1 MSTEHDCTFVQIG
14 PIRKH
19 SGADT
24 LSIVDVDG
32 RPCVIRT
39 GEWVEGEFAIYVPID
54 SIVQTGDAHFA
65 FLAGKAK
72 ADGSYRIRAMRL
84 RGVFS
89 MGLLVRPTADDLLA
103 AAEVVHTH
111 GLVPDFER
119 GLPAVCGVDLRAHL
133 GITVYE
139 APGES
144 ARIEM
149 GEMEKDPGFLPVYD
163 IESLRKWSRVL
174 VEGEEVVLTEKI
186 HGANARY
193 VWKDGRLWIASRVT
207 YKKPVDETGYGSMW
221 SQVAVD
227 LDLGARLQANPDI
240 ALYGEIYGQ
249 VQDLRYGQKGSRF
262 VLFDVLDVRTRHWFD
277 YDEFLDAAAEFGLPT
292 VPELY
297 RGPWSPALMDHAE
310 GKTVLG
316 NGTHVREGF
325 VVRPTQERT
334 HPRLGRVLLKMHG
347 QGYLL
352 RKDG

>member
-1 MSTEHDCTFVQIG
+1 MSTEHDCTVIKIG
-14 PIRKH
+14 PVAKH
-19 SGADT
+19 PDADT
-24 LSIVDVDG
+24 LSITEVDG
-32 RPCVIRT
+32 RPCIIRT
-39 GEWVEGEFAIYVPID
+39 GEWAEGNLAIYVPID
-54 SIVQTGDAHFA
+54 SIVRTGDARFA
-65 FLAGKAK
+65 FLASKAK
-72 ADGSYRIRAMRL
+72 ADGSYRVRAMRL

-89 MGLLVRPTADDLLA
+89 MGLLVRPEPDMVEGE
-103 AAEVVHTH
+103 EVR
-111 GLVPDFER
+111 ER
-119 GLPAVCGVDLRAHL
+119 IGV
-133 GITVYE
+133 TVYE

-174 VEGEEVVLTEKI
+174 AEGEEVVLTEKI

-207 YKKPVDETGYGSMW
+207 YKQPVDETGYGSMW
-221 SQVAVD
+221 SQVAAE

-240 ALYGEIYGQ
+240 ALYGEVYGQ
-249 VQDLRYGQKGSRF
+249 VQDLRYGQTGHRF
-262 VLFDVLDVRTRHWFD
+262 VLFDILDVRTRRWFD
-277 YDEFLDAAAEFGLPT
+277 YDEFLGAAAAFGLPT

-316 NGTHVREGF
+316 NGAHVREGF
-325 VVRPTQERT
+325 VLRPGKERAY
-334 HPRLGRVLLKMHG
+334 PRLGRVLLKMHG